1 MAKVYVVHKADGPVA
16 CMLGPKMGGGLLD
29 FCKGCQAYEPTD
41 VQLCLSVDV
50 DCCQN
55 GHEVLAEIKVHVGT
69 RFTGE
74 TLNGRIIEDALVVG
88 IVEWREYPLQVHW
101 TDSTGK
107 HIEPFALH
115 EFKHFKFL

>member
-1 MAKVYVVHKADGPVA
+1 MESIYIVDTKDGPVA
-16 CMLGPKMGGGLLD
+16 CMLGPRMSGGALE
-29 FCKGCQAYEPTD
+29 FCRGCLAYEPD
-41 VQLCLSVDV
+41 DIQLCLSVNV

-55 GHEVLAEIKVHVGT
+55 GHEVLAAIKVNVGT

-74 TLNGRIIEDALVVG
+74 TINERIIEDALVVG

>member
-1 MAKVYVVHKADGPVA
+1 MDKVYVVHKADGPVA

-55 GHEVLAEIKVHVGT
+55 GHEVLAEIKLNVGT
-69 RFTGE
+69 RFTAE
-74 TLNGRIIEDALVVG
+74 THTGRIIEDA
-88 IVEWREYPLQVHW
+88 IVHCIVDWRERPYQVYW
-101 TDSTGK
+101 SDKTGK
-107 HIEPFALH
+107 HIEPFSLD
-115 EFKHFKFL
+115 EFKRFKFL

>member
-1 MAKVYVVHKADGPVA
+1 MDKVYVVHKADGPVA
-16 CMLGPKMGGGLLD
+16 CMLVSQGVGARH
-29 FCKGCQAYEPTD
+29 FCTGCQAYQPD
-41 VQLCLSVDV
+41 DINLCLSDV

-55 GHEVLAEIKVHVGT
+55 GHEGLSEVKVNVGT

-74 TLNGRIIEDALVVG
+74 TLNGRIIEDAIVVG
-88 IVEWREYPLQVHW
+88 IVEWRKHPLQVHW